1 MEKAGVVKYVR
12 IMKKLFVIF
21 SVIAVPAIMV
31 CFVFMFSRY
40 AAFYFISPA
49 LIVFYL
55 IVYGLYAMRV
65 SMGAVLEVHVTKE
78 VVHIRTKRKTF
89 TYDAQN
95 GCVDMKVYKNKFVG
109 TFQTQNSRDKFTF
122 YRRVLFSKYS
132 EEQFTERDIEHFYPR
147 IHEKL

>member
-12 IMKKLFVIF
+12 TMKKLFILF
-21 SVIAVPAIMV
+21 SVVAIPAIMV
-31 CFVFMFSRY
+31 SLVFAFSRY
-40 AAFYFISPA
+40 AAFYFIAPA
-49 LIVFYL
+49 LIILYL
-55 IVYGLYAMRV
+55 VVYGFYAMHV
-65 SMGAVLEVHVTKE
+65 SMGAVLEVQVTKE

-109 TFQTQNSRDKFTF
+109 TFRAQNSQDKFTF

-132 EEQFTERDIEHFYPR
+132 EEQFTEGDIARFYPR
-147 IHEKL
+147 IEEI